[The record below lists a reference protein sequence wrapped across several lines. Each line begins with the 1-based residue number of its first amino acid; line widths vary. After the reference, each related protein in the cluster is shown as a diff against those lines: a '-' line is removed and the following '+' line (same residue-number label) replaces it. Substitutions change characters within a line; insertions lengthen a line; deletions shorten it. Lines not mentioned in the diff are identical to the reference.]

1 MAGIE
6 LCKFTHGLGLYIR
19 ILPCAVAMAAKPGI
33 AAVFPAFT
41 KEDTIYERVKVTVK
55 RHQNDY
61 FKGMYMYTF
70 ILYSPFDF

>member
-1 MAGIE
+1 
-6 LCKFTHGLGLYIR
+6 
-19 ILPCAVAMAAKPGI
+19 MAAKPGI

-55 RHQNDY
+55 RHQNDH
-61 FKGMYMYTF
+61 FKGMYMYAF

>member
-1 MAGIE
+1 
-6 LCKFTHGLGLYIR
+6 
-19 ILPCAVAMAAKPGI
+19 MAAKPGI

-61 FKGMYMYTF
+61 FKGMYIYTF